1 MEKTKI
7 TERELYGMII
17 DLAKENE
24 RQDIIDFANKKIE
37 QLNRKASGSRKEN
50 ETTIE
55 IANMIYDIL
64 IKANEKMTI
73 SQLLQNETLKN
84 YTYTDG
90 KEIKHLTNQKLSA
103 ILNNKM
109 ANPKEGNAKV
119 VRTQQGKNVYFT
131 AIQD

>member
-37 QLNRKASGSRKEN
+37 QLNKKASGSRKEN

>member
-1 MEKTKI
+1 MEKTKV

-55 IANMIYDIL
+55 ITNMVYGIL
-64 IKANEKMTI
+64 VQANEKMTI
-73 SQLLQNETLKN
+73 SQLLQNDILKN
-84 YTYTDG
+84 YTYEDG
-90 KEIKHLTNQKLSA
+90 KEIKHLTNQKLSPV
-103 ILNNKM
+103 LNKLVKENKVIRV
-109 ANPKEGNAKV
+109 AEGK
-119 VRTQQGKNVYFT
+119 KVYFT
-131 AIQD
+131 VTQE

>member
-1 MEKTKI
+1 MEKTKV

-50 ETTIE
+50 ETSVE
-55 IANMIYDIL
+55 IANMIYDVL
-64 IKANEKMTI
+64 VKANEKMTI
-73 SQLLQNETLKN
+73 SQLLQNEILKT

-90 KEIKHLTNQKLSA
+90 KEIKHLTNQKISA
-103 ILNNKM
+103 ILNKM

-119 VRTQQGKNVYFT
+119 VRIPDKKNVYFI
-131 AIQD
+131 ANQE

>member
-1 MEKTKI
+1 MEKTKV

-55 IANMIYDIL
+55 ITNMVYGIL
-64 IKANEKMTI
+64 VQVNEKMTI
-73 SQLLQNETLKN
+73 SQLLQNDILKN
-84 YTYTDG
+84 YTYEDG
-90 KEIKHLTNQKLSA
+90 KEIKHLTNQKLSPV
-103 ILNNKM
+103 LNKLVKENKVIRV
-109 ANPKEGNAKV
+109 AEGK
-119 VRTQQGKNVYFT
+119 KVYFT
-131 AIQD
+131 VTQE

>member
-1 MEKTKI
+1 MEKTKVTV

-50 ETTIE
+50 ETSIE
-55 IANMIYDIL
+55 IANMLYDTL
-64 IKANEKMTI
+64 VKANEKMTI
-73 SQLLQNETLKN
+73 SQLLQDKTIKD
-84 YTYTDG
+84 YTYEDG
-90 KEIKHLTNQKLSA
+90 KETKYLTNQKLSA
-103 ILNNKM
+103 ILNKM
-109 ANPKEGNAKV
+109 AKENKILRIADK
-119 VRTQQGKNVYFT
+119 KNVYFT

>member
-1 MEKTKI
+1 MEKTKV

-55 IANMIYDIL
+55 ITNMVYDIL
-64 IKANEKMTI
+64 VQANEKMTI
-73 SQLLQNETLKN
+73 SQLLQNDILKN
-84 YTYTDG
+84 YTYEDG
-90 KEIKHLTNQKLSA
+90 KEIKHLTNQKLSPV
-103 ILNNKM
+103 LNKLVKENKVIRV
-109 ANPKEGNAKV
+109 AEGK
-119 VRTQQGKNVYFT
+119 KVYFT
-131 AIQD
+131 VTQE

>member
-1 MEKTKI
+1 MEKTKV

-55 IANMIYDIL
+55 ITNMVYDVL
-64 IKANEKMTI
+64 VKANEKMTI
-73 SQLLQNETLKN
+73 SQLLQNDILKN
-84 YTYTDG
+84 YTYEDG
-90 KEIKHLTNQKLSA
+90 KEIKHLTNQKLSPV
-103 ILNNKM
+103 LNKLVKENKVIRV
-109 ANPKEGNAKV
+109 AEGK
-119 VRTQQGKNVYFT
+119 KVYFT
-131 AIQD
+131 VTQE

>member
-1 MEKTKI
+1 MEKTKV

-55 IANMIYDIL
+55 ITNMVYGIL
-64 IKANEKMTI
+64 VQANEKMTI
-73 SQLLQNETLKN
+73 SQLLQNDILKN
-84 YTYTDG
+84 YTYEDG
-90 KEIKHLTNQKLSA
+90 KEIKHLTNQKISA
-103 ILNNKM
+103 ILNKM

-119 VRTQQGKNVYFT
+119 VRIPDKKNVYFI
-131 AIQD
+131 ANQE

>member
-1 MEKTKI
+1 MEKTKV

-55 IANMIYDIL
+55 ITNMVYGIL
-64 IKANEKMTI
+64 AQANEKMTI
-73 SQLLQNETLKN
+73 SQLLQNDILKN
-84 YTYTDG
+84 YTYEDG
-90 KEIKHLTNQKLSA
+90 KEIKHLTNQKLSPV
-103 ILNNKM
+103 LNKLVKENKVIRV
-109 ANPKEGNAKV
+109 AEGK
-119 VRTQQGKNVYFT
+119 KVYFT
-131 AIQD
+131 VTQE

>member
-1 MEKTKI
+1 MEKTKV

-55 IANMIYDIL
+55 ITNMVYGIL
-64 IKANEKMTI
+64 VQANEKMTI
-73 SQLLQNETLKN
+73 SQLLQNDILKN
-84 YTYTDG
+84 YTYEDG
-90 KEIKHLTNQKLSA
+90 KEIKHLTNQKLSP
-103 ILNNKM
+103 ILNKLVKENKVIRV
-109 ANPKEGNAKV
+109 AEGK
-119 VRTQQGKNVYFT
+119 KVYFT
-131 AIQD
+131 VTQD